1 MQMTTDRFKH
11 IILTHQPAM
20 QRMAQAI
27 LGDPDAAA
35 DAVQDAVV
43 ALWQQ
48 RGKLDTVVNAE
59 AWCIQLV
66 KRRSLDILR
75 HASPAKAIDPALLEA
90 AAPTPDDTEE
100 RYQRAL
106 ALVRQLPPRQRD
118 AILLKYEQG
127 KDNKEIEQTL
137 NMSSTN
143 LYATLSRAYSS
154 LREMMQKQQ

>member
-1 MQMTTDRFKH
+1 MTTERFKH

-48 RGKLDTVVNAE
+48 RGKMDTVVNAE
-59 AWCIQLV
+59 AWCIQFA

-75 HASPAKAIDPALLEA
+75 RQRRTAAIDPSLLDNA
-90 AAPTPDDTEE
+90 VQQPDDTEE
-100 RYQRAL
+100 RYQQAL
-106 ALVRQLPPRQRD
+106 AMVRQLPPRQRD

>member
-1 MQMTTDRFKH
+1 MTTERFKH

-48 RGKLDTVVNAE
+48 RGKMDTVVNAE
-59 AWCIQLV
+59 AWCIQFA

-75 HASPAKAIDPALLEA
+75 RQRRTASIDPSLLDNA
-90 AAPTPDDTEE
+90 VQQPDDTEE
-100 RYQRAL
+100 RYQQAL
-106 ALVRQLPPRQRD
+106 AMVRQLPPRQRD